1 MDFTCLLRKTHE
13 NTEKIATFVRLFTKK
28 TRRNMGFIIW
38 IIGLVLCIKAVLE
51 ILKWDIDGIKKL
63 LVVIILLLT
72 SWVGLAVYY
81 FWGREN
87 LQAMLQK

>member
-1 MDFTCLLRKTHE
+1 
-13 NTEKIATFVRLFTKK
+13 
-28 TRRNMGFIIW
+28 MGFIIW

-51 ILKWDIDGIKKL
+51 ILKWNIDGIKKL

-81 FWGREN
+81 FWGCEN
-87 LQAMLQK
+87 LEAQLK

>member
-1 MDFTCLLRKTHE
+1 
-13 NTEKIATFVRLFTKK
+13 
-28 TRRNMGFIIW
+28 MGFIIW
-38 IIGLVLCIKAVLE
+38 IIGLVLCIKAMLE
-51 ILKWDIDGIKKL
+51 ILKWNIDGIKKL

-87 LQAMLQK
+87 LEAQLK